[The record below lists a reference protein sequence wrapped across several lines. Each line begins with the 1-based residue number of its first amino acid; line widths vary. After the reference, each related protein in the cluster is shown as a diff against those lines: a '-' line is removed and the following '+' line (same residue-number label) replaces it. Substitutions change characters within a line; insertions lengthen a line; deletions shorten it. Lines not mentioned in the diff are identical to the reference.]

1 MILPNHSVLD
11 TSLLMRLMLHPY
23 VLILFLFGSLLLAV
37 EIGRRYGWR
46 RGDRLR
52 IDTQG
57 ATNLSAAIFALLGL
71 FLAFCFSGAA
81 ERYDLRRQLIV
92 NEVTAAN
99 TVSAGIDLAPPAS
112 QPALKAA
119 MQRYLRARIASDR
132 PVTSID
138 EAVHAQRQVNKAQ
151 TDLWRAAAAAYA
163 RPDAGDGVVD
173 VLLPA
178 VNSLNVATTNLTLS
192 ALMHPPSVIFYI
204 LIVLAWISAFLAGI
218 GMADDKGR
226 TWVHTLVFAA
236 ITATVIYVT
245 IDIEFPRVGFIR
257 IDGFEKAIN
266 ALAPPTS

>member
-1 MILPNHSVLD
+1 MTLPTRPLLD
-11 TSLLMRLMLHPY
+11 TSLLMQSMLHPW

-46 RGDRLR
+46 RGDKMR

-81 ERYDLRRQLIV
+81 TRYDTRRQLIV

-99 TVSAGIDLAPPAS
+99 SVIAGIDLAPAPL
-112 QPALKAA
+112 QPQMRAA
-119 MQRYLRARIASDR
+119 MQAFLAARIAADR

-138 EAVHAQRQVNKAQ
+138 EAVVAQRNVNKAQ
-151 TDLWRAAAAAYA
+151 ADLWRLAVAANA
-163 RPDAGDGVVD
+163 RPDANGAVPD

-178 VNSLNVATTNLTLS
+178 VNNLNVATANLSLA

-236 ITATVIYVT
+236 ITAAVIYITV
-245 IDIEFPRVGFIR
+245 DMEFPRVGFIR
-257 IDGFEKAIN
+257 LDGFEKAIA
-266 ALAPPTS
+266 ALDPPT

>member
-1 MILPNHSVLD
+1 MQA
-11 TSLLMRLMLHPY
+11 MLHPWA
-23 VLILFLFGSLLLAV
+23 LILFLFGSLLLSV

-57 ATNLSAAIFALLGL
+57 ANNLAGAIFALLGL

-81 ERYDLRRQLIV
+81 GRYDTRRQLIV

-99 TVSAGIDLAPPAS
+99 SVVSSIDLAPAVM
-112 QPALKAA
+112 QPQLEAA
-119 MQRYLRARIASDR
+119 MTRYLAARGAIDM
-132 PVTSID
+132 PVVNIE
-138 EAVHAQRQVNKAQ
+138 EAVAAQRQVTRAQ
-151 TDLWRAAAAAYA
+151 ADLWKVAVATNA
-163 RPDAGDGVVD
+163 RPDANGAVAD

-178 VNSLNVATTNLTLS
+178 INTLNIATANLSLA

-236 ITATVIYVT
+236 ITAAVIYIT
-245 IDIEFPRVGFIR
+245 IDMEFPRVGFIR
-257 IDGFEKAIN
+257 LDGFEKATATLN
-266 ALAPPTS
+266 PPT